1 MAERKKREKT
11 YSKIWVRGTARQ
23 MHDGGYRIGLYER
36 HKQHPGATNEV
47 FVCGPTP
54 VLVAR
59 TPMVDGQ
66 ISLRQIEQCD
76 GPDDTSPI
84 RTEEVT
90 LDDDEEEEEEE
101 EASEPAR
108 TRRR

>member
-1 MAERKKREKT
+1 
-11 YSKIWVRGTARQ
+11 

-36 HKQHPGATNEV
+36 HKQHPGETNEV

-59 TPMVDGQ
+59 TPKVDEQ

-76 GPDDTSPI
+76 GADDTSPI
-84 RTEEVT
+84 RTEEVI
-90 LDDDEEEEEEE
+90 LDDDDDEEEE